1 MSADKFRPLSR
12 QGALLIALLVVAA
25 WLATAA
31 AAALAPF
38 VFAAVAAYILAP
50 LARALESRGAPPAAA
65 AAAATAA
72 MLALFVALPAAL
84 LPLIVSQL
92 GEALADAA
100 RAAKAAL
107 ESLAAARPD
116 FAARIE
122 AWQID
127 PFAAAG
133 EIFGQA
139 DAQTAARAAQAA
151 AFVFG
156 RGADAIFLRFGFCFR
171 RSAGVVLS
179 VARPP
184 PLGRDHSRPPA
195 AALARAAFGARARMR
210 RDAGRVFA
218 RAIARDARD
227 GDFLRSRLV
236 AARRA
241 LRGGFGLGR
250 RRFDFYS
257 VRGFRGGFRAFDARV
272 RAAFWLGLAAR
283 RGGGG
288 DAGRDGRRKRVA
300 VAAAGR
306 RARGVGADWGFVVA
320 FGFRRAA
327 RIFGDAHRV
336 AAGGGGENGGAPFR
350 RMESKHRLALD
361 ARLLAVDFERRRPAF
376 ADFAARGNDEAVAAV
391 RALAGGDGAAA
402 GAHLWGDGGCGKTHL
417 LYAAAAAAAR
427 ARGGFVAVFD
437 SQTTKPPPAPRPGF
451 VAVDNLE
458 SLATDGEAQTAL
470 FAWLNRARQAGD
482 AFVLTASRR
491 APSEI
496 GLRADLTTRVL
507 AGLVFRLRAGDDET
521 KRMALR
527 ARAKRLGYDLPGE
540 VADLFLARLPRDM
553 ASLARAMDALD
564 ARLLQ
569 TRAPLSKK
577 TATAFLAAY
586 APAHS
591 PSSAAAARAS
601 I

>member
-1 MSADKFRPLSR
+1 
-12 QGALLIALLVVAA
+12 
-25 WLATAA
+25 
-31 AAALAPF
+31 
-38 VFAAVAAYILAP
+38 
-50 LARALESRGAPPAAA
+50 
-65 AAAATAA
+65 
-72 MLALFVALPAAL
+72 
-84 LPLIVSQL
+84 
-92 GEALADAA
+92 
-100 RAAKAAL
+100 
-107 ESLAAARPD
+107 
-116 FAARIE
+116 
-122 AWQID
+122 
-127 PFAAAG
+127 
-133 EIFGQA
+133 
-139 DAQTAARAAQAA
+139 
-151 AFVFG
+151 
-156 RGADAIFLRFGFCFR
+156 
-171 RSAGVVLS
+171 
-179 VARPP
+179 
-184 PLGRDHSRPPA
+184 
-195 AALARAAFGARARMR
+195 
-210 RDAGRVFA
+210 
-218 RAIARDARD
+218 
-227 GDFLRSRLV
+227 
-236 AARRA
+236 
-241 LRGGFGLGR
+241 
-250 RRFDFYS
+250 
-257 VRGFRGGFRAFDARV
+257 
-272 RAAFWLGLAAR
+272 
-283 RGGGG
+283 
-288 DAGRDGRRKRVA
+288 
-300 VAAAGR
+300 
-306 RARGVGADWGFVVA
+306 
-320 FGFRRAA
+320 
-327 RIFGDAHRV
+327 
-336 AAGGGGENGGAPFR
+336 
-350 RMESKHRLALD
+350 MESKHRLALD
-361 ARLLAVDFERRRPAF
+361 ASLLAVDFERRRPAF

-402 GAHLWGDGGCGKTHL
+402 GAHLWGGGGCGKTHL

-458 SLATDGEAQTAL
+458 SLAADGEAQTAL

-540 VADLFLARLPRDM
+540 VVDLFLARLPRDM

-591 PSSAAAARAS
+591 PSAAAAAARAS